1 MLRFGYIRAL
11 ENGLKRVLTGFMVRK
26 SLVIAGLMFLGA
38 LRVSAAGSLSRGSSA
53 IVNATCPVA
62 AGASEGKVCPL
73 GIARLF
79 KDVSGRYLNLTT
91 SEGRK
96 LCAAL
101 GVADILAVLV
111 MEKWQKRAMAQGKK
125 IPPVPMAIQLVWMG
139 MVARYMCVGINTVDS
154 LSNSFSKWLQNL
166 GFSRP

>member
-91 SEGRK
+91 PEGRK
-96 LCAAL
+96 FCATFC
-101 GVADILAVLV
+101 AVDFLTV
-111 MEKWQKRAMAQGKK
+111 HLMEQWQRREMARGRK

-154 LSNSFSKWLQNL
+154 LSNSFSKWLQRFGL
-166 GFSRP
+166 SRP